1 MREKPRILLV
11 DDERPH
17 VQAMSIRLRAAGF
30 EILTAYDGLTGLEIA
45 LTELPDAIVMDIQMP
60 EMDGLALLAE
70 LAQQDST
77 RQTPVVMVSACADR
91 EQEALDAGA
100 RFFLAKPYENQ
111 RLLAALE
118 SVTTSTA
125 STPSVP

>member
-1 MREKPRILLV
+1 MREKPRILLI

-30 EILTAYDGLTGLEIA
+30 EILAAHDGRAGLEVA
-45 LTELPDAIVMDIQMP
+45 TTELPDAIVMDIQMP
-60 EMDGLALLAE
+60 ELDGLALLAE
-70 LAQQDST
+70 LARRDST
-77 RQTPVVMVSACADR
+77 RSIPVVMVSACADR

-100 RFFLAKPYENQ
+100 RFFLAKPYENK

-118 SVTTSTA
+118 SVTTNTA
-125 STPSVP
+125 STPSP